1 MKADLYYKDD
11 VSDKEYHIEMLPQ
24 GSGFVV
30 NVAYGRV
37 GANLIEG
44 TKTVN
49 PVSQSEAQKIF
60 NTLVRSKEAKG
71 YVRSGTAGK
80 QQVQVTQVQVTK
92 GIAPMLCTKMLPEEA
107 ENLSDEWVME
117 NKFDGVRAVIRDGK
131 LWCRRGNEITS
142 RFPEFVGLEKLK
154 QCYDGEIIA
163 QSGEFNDISGRMH
176 LRDKFQ
182 INLRSKKSPAIFM
195 AFDLPDA
202 QGDNEA
208 RREMLVKTK
217 CPQWMQIAE
226 QFEMGDF
233 KELWT
238 NILENNLEG
247 VVVKRKDARY
257 VQGSRSNGWKK
268 VKAFQE
274 TTATFTSYEVHPRGI
289 KMMTADERT
298 VNVNG
303 EQAKGVK
310 DAIDTKGFVK
320 AEIQYL
326 PQKDSDAWRFP
337 SFRGVV

>member
-1 MKADLYYKDD
+1 MKTDLYYKDD
-11 VSDKEYHIEMLPQ
+11 TSDKEYHIEMVAQ

-30 NVAYGRV
+30 NISYGRV
-37 GANLIEG
+37 GATMQTG
-44 TKTVN
+44 TKTNVPVAQVEALKVFNKTVN
-49 PVSQSEAQKIF
+49 EK
-60 NTLVRSKEAKG
+60 LAKG
-71 YVRSGTAGK
+71 YVQKGTTVVVKAK
-80 QQVQVTQVQVTK
+80 K

-131 LWCRRGNEITS
+131 LWCRRGNDITS

-163 QSGEFNDISGRMH
+163 QSGEFNDIAGRMH

-217 CPQWMQIAE
+217 CPQWMKIAE
-226 QFEMGDF
+226 QFEMSDF
-233 KELWT
+233 TELWT
-238 NILENNLEG
+238 NILENSLEG
-247 VVVKRKDARY
+247 VVVKRKDTQY

-268 VKAFQE
+268 VKAFLE
-274 TTATFTSYEVHPRGI
+274 TTATFVSYEVHPKGI
-289 KMMTADERT
+289 KMETADGRT

-303 EQAKGVK
+303 EQAKAVK
-310 DAIDTKGFVK
+310 NAIDTNGSVK
-320 AEIQYL
+320 AEVQYL